1 MISLVAT
8 IPKKYILVFETNTDR
23 VMHFNASLL
32 HTPNNNYLETIPTI
46 PVFDTL
52 KSINKFQKEI
62 LEKKRIIP
70 TWFVSKEEYTNE
82 CVIYSHIKNELKT
95 PFTKIIDSDLED
107 EIYTEKLMMNN
118 IGLFYV
124 EDFWVKESLEQLVM
138 IGNLWTPPKCMS
150 GETYDLNH
158 AREFCENTYLN

>member
-1 MISLVAT
+1 MISLAAT
-8 IPKKYILVFETNTDR
+8 IPNKYILVFETNNDR
-23 VMHFNASLL
+23 VMHFNASVL
-32 HTPNNNYLETIPTI
+32 HTPDNNCLETIPTI
-46 PVFDTL
+46 PVFGTL

-62 LEKKRIIP
+62 LEKKRINP

-82 CVIYSHIKNELKT
+82 CVTYSRIQDDLKT
-95 PFTKIIDSDLED
+95 PFTKILDSDLED
-107 EIYTEKLMMNN
+107 EKYTEKLMMNN

-124 EDFWVKESLEQLVM
+124 EDFWVKKSLEQLVM

-150 GETYDLNH
+150 GETYDINN